1 MGLEIRSFKG
11 VRYNPDRFGRD
22 WTDLT
27 CPPYDVIDD
36 LEREDLLNLSDYNF
50 VQVVLSKPLSE
61 SIGMEVRDYSPVRT
75 LIDTWLSSGVL
86 VQDRE
91 DSIYL
96 YRQTYSYAG
105 RERERWGFV
114 ALFRLPEEPGW
125 VLPHENTHSG
135 PKEDRF
141 DLLKQTRAIL
151 EPVFFLLPDKDKL
164 ILDHLRGA
172 EVIEEVTAKD
182 DQGLHS
188 VGRVVD
194 RDWIEKLKTLVF
206 DKRALIADGHHRFEV
221 ALRYRDHMKES
232 GDYDPEAWYNY
243 IMVYF
248 APMNPENIT
257 ILPIHRRVKEF
268 SINGEEELL
277 NSLGNVFSVEVSKA
291 SEMEAIS
298 RGERGEYEYGLICS
312 FGTFKVSLKK
322 DLDPADLLEES
333 LPSFS
338 KEYRRLHIVVLHN
351 LLMPLLK
358 VRQEEGNFSYEKSL
372 EKVLNPLPG
381 QAGFVVRPTSLDR
394 VYEVALK
401 GERMPQK
408 STYFYP
414 KVRSG
419 FVLCVA

>member
-36 LEREDLLNLSDYNF
+36 LERESLLNLSDYNF
-50 VQVVLSKPLSE
+50 VQVILSKPLSE
-61 SIGMEVRDYSPVRT
+61 SIGMEVRDYSPVRR

-86 VQDRE
+86 VRDEE

-96 YRQTYSYAG
+96 YRQTYFYG
-105 RERERWGFV
+105 DKERERWGFV
-114 ALFRLPEEPGW
+114 ALFRLPEESGW

-151 EPVFFLLPDKDKL
+151 EPVFFLLPDKDKV
-164 ILDHLRGA
+164 ILDHLRSA
-172 EVIEEVTAKD
+172 EVVEEVTAKD
-182 DQGLHS
+182 DQGLHL
-188 VGRVVD
+188 VGRVVNG
-194 RDWIEKLKTLVF
+194 DWIDELKALVF
-206 DKRALIADGHHRFEV
+206 GKRALIADGHHRFEV
-221 ALRYRDHMKES
+221 ALRYRDHMKET
-232 GDYDPEAWYNY
+232 GDYDPDAWYNY

-277 NSLGNVFSVEVSKA
+277 NSLGNVFSVEVSKL

-298 RGERGEYEYGLICS
+298 RGERGEYEYGLVCN
-312 FGTFKVSLKK
+312 FGVFKVSLKK

-372 EKVLNPLPG
+372 EKALHPLPG

-419 FVLCVA
+419 FVLYVA